1 MRLRNRHYRPDPTRA
16 ARSYDMVRSLS
27 NSMASRTA
35 PPIVD
40 GMYLLL
46 EDGFFLFLEDSSKIK
61 LENP

>member
-1 MRLRNRHYRPDPTRA
+1 
-16 ARSYDMVRSLS
+16 
-27 NSMASRTA
+27 MASRTA